1 MLFQPYHES
10 LTAGQIREYLKD
22 YPDHAPV
29 VLDWSDGYELY
40 ATKPKELY
48 MLSQDSLSRRLG
60 PVFAEIA
67 AQAAN
72 AQQGPKSGQQGV
84 ENPNPMP
91 APSKAYKPAHGGY
104 PA

>member
-1 MLFQPYHES
+1 ME
-10 LTAGQIREYLKD
+10 A
-22 YPDHAPV
+22 AP
-29 VLDWSDGYELY
+29 
-40 ATKPKELY
+40 
-48 MLSQDSLSRRLG
+48 DSLSRRLG
-60 PVFAEIA
+60 PVFAEIAAQARKPSTEEHKAECRARQLDELLQGGPVFAEMA

-104 PA
+104 PG